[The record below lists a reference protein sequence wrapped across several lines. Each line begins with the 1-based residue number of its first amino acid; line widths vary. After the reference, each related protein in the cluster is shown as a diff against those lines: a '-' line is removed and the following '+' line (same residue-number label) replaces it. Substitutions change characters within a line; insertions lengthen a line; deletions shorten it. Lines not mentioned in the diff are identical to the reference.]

1 MKTSELIRKLAYE
14 IQMHGDLEL
23 SFEVIDKDFF
33 KKDICGNCDVGVFYG
48 NNNTTRISIWQYDE

>member
-23 SFEVIDKDFF
+23 SFEVIDSGLS
-33 KKDICGNCDVGVFYG
+33 KKDICENIDVGVFYE
-48 NNNTTRISIWQYDE
+48 NNNTTRISIWQHDE